1 MNRAPVGLFDSGFGG
16 LTVLREVVRELPFEN
31 ILYLGD
37 TANLPYG
44 NKSPEKIKQLTLE
57 SGKFLFTQGIKLLIV
72 ACHTA
77 SSYALDALQKALPIP
92 VIGMIEPGLQALTQA
107 TQTGRV
113 AILGTTSTIQSGIY
127 QKNLPLLNVLPIA
140 CPLFVPLI
148 EEGFAT
154 HPATELIAREY
165 LKPLIAGLCDS
176 ALLAC
181 THYPLIRPLLASLL
195 GPRVALVEP
204 ALHCARTAKYLLTQR
219 HLLNGSLQ
227 QPGRVFYTTDS
238 PEKFQALGSIFFG
251 EAIDKIEL
259 KKTPLP
265 GILST
270 DRGIGNE
277 SEKTDFISRR

>member
-1 MNRAPVGLFDSGFGG
+1 MSKSPIGLFDSGFGG

-57 SGKFLFTQGIKLLIV
+57 SGKFLYGQGIKLLIV

-77 SSYALDALQKALPIP
+77 SSYALEALQKALPIP
-92 VIGMIEPGLQALTQA
+92 VIGMIEPGLTALMGA

-113 AILGTTSTIQSGIY
+113 AILGTASTIQSGIY
-127 QKNLPLLNVLPIA
+127 QKRLPLLNVLPIA

-165 LKPLIAGLCDS
+165 LAPLIKGRCDS

-195 GPRVALVEP
+195 GPRVTLVEP
-204 ALHCARTAKYLLTQR
+204 ALHCARIAKYLLAKH
-219 HLLNGSLQ
+219 HLLNDSSQ
-227 QPGRVFYTTDS
+227 KPERVFYTTDS
-238 PEKFQALGSIFFG
+238 PEKFQLLGETFFG
-251 EAIDKIEL
+251 EPIDIPKQLEAL
-259 KKTPLP
+259 
-265 GILST
+265 GIWQGGSP
-270 DRGIGNE
+270 
-277 SEKTDFISRR
+277 